1 MSKRWFVCAMLAA
14 VFLPQQHAL
23 ERPDVT
29 FKIFQ
34 FPPDKIPRID
44 GNPDDWSIV
53 PDSYSIGMDQL
64 MDTEE
69 GHGMN
74 HDPKNLDVKVKV
86 GWVKA
91 MGAPAGGCWPS
102 VPRSE
107 RHEAY
112 SSAETA
118 PCCRKDSITARQ
130 LTRRASASEGITIVG
145 FALILGRKSTTR

>member
-1 MSKRWFVCAMLAA
+1 MSKRCLILAFLAA
-14 VFLPQQHAL
+14 LFLPPQFGL

-74 HDPKNLDVKVKV
+74 HDPRTSTSRSRSV
-86 GWVKA
+86 GSRGSIASISSTKL
-91 MGAPAGGCWPS
+91 MTITGISRAPICTTT
-102 VPRSE
+102 
-107 RHEAY
+107 Y
-112 SSAETA
+112 S
-118 PCCRKDSITARQ
+118 K
-130 LTRRASASEGITIVG
+130 
-145 FALILGRKSTTR
+145 